1 VKINR
6 NDQATRITK
15 AEGGKVSLPIGQVKE
30 VQRLTLEW
38 LATRPFGEVADLL
51 ARVAARA
58 AKRTRVRVAQPPRR

>member
-1 VKINR
+1 MKINQ
-6 NDQATRITK
+6 NDLAATVTLS
-15 AEGGKVSLPIGQVKE
+15 EGGARSLPIGQVKE

>member
-1 VKINR
+1 MKINR